1 MLKIIRLLWLK
12 VKVWFMFKVIR
23 HCLRCGN
30 SVELIALAIFESTG
44 INYEVVKN
52 IVFKEKFR
60 MKESRRDKR
69 RFVKELYELRKIE
82 S

>member
-23 HCLRCGN
+23 HYLRRGN
-30 SVELIALAIFESTG
+30 SIDLITLAMTEFTEIDYG
-44 INYEVVKN
+44 IARH
-52 IVFKEKFR
+52 IILKEKYR
-60 MKESRRDKR
+60 INEIRRDKR
-69 RFVKELYELRKIE
+69 RLIKELYELHKTE